1 MIALKENLYE
11 DAFVKISLNK
21 NIDTIEYAWKDF
33 VNFETHVKLLEKI
46 YEFTKEHD
54 CKKNLIDMRDMK
66 VIPNEVQTWVIK
78 NWLPKMLQI
87 GMNTVALVNSKSVIA
102 KMSIKQLEQRVPLKE
117 GELTNAFFDSIEE
130 ARNWLA
136 TK

>member
-1 MIALKENLYE
+1 MIALKEKLYE
-11 DAFVKISLNK
+11 DALVKISLNK
-21 NIDTIEYAWKDF
+21 DIGTIEYAWKDF
-33 VNFETHVKLLEKI
+33 INFETHTKLLERI
-46 YEFTKEHD
+46 YEFTKEHG

-117 GELTNAFFDSIEE
+117 GELTNAFFDNIEE
-130 ARNWLA
+130 ARKWLT